1 MTTTTIKKNNENV
14 GGIYR
19 DKLVMNLNKDPA
31 KIALVDRLNLFVIRT
46 KRFRTKSDAMHYLMN
61 RALDIEE
68 AEEREAAA
76 QRKSRE
82 DNSKTQN
89 KKEEVTA
96 TVPVNN

>member
-1 MTTTTIKKNNENV
+1 MTTTIKNKENV

-19 DKLVMNLNKDPA
+19 DKLVMNINNDPA
-31 KIALVDRLNLFVIRT
+31 KIALVDRLNLFVVRT

-61 RALDIEE
+61 RALDSEE
-68 AEEREAAA
+68 AEEERETAA
-76 QRKSRE
+76 QKKSRE